1 MCCCNSKRGNRSDVE
16 GGRSSVKHTA
26 MGAQPLH
33 FNACTALCVGLTNC
47 SFVIWTRTT
56 HFYFILLFIILA
68 SPDLITTRNLS
79 MSNRRPAPRP
89 SRGGE
94 EFARTHYLEEEGPSL
109 KKPRFD
115 VRNPS
120 ALAPDAPEEDAILE
134 ADEIGKRGQQTKR
147 NAVNIDGYES
157 DSSNEGFDARADAKA
172 KGVKRKGGVGG
183 SGGGGKQEE
192 EIDMF
197 ADLDDLQDGDED
209 EEVAGEG
216 KKKRKEVRFLAED
229 DIEGQVAGSKSG
241 GHVSADLLMNGN
253 SVARRNGKSKE
264 VDSSSESDVDEEER
278 ANVRDVDEE
287 IGAGGKKEH
296 APKLDAFNMK
306 NEQEEGRFDAQ
317 GNFVRKAADPDAVH
331 DSWLEGVSK
340 KDMKKAKEAADKRDE
355 ETRQKRKED
364 DAILTSDILKTLI
377 PYLER
382 GETVLESLA
391 RLGRAKEKKK
401 PKWQNKNKR
410 KGDDAMDVDHEKTPE
425 DPAETRRREAVEAV
439 TGAADQLLTRGQT
452 EIYDAEREL
461 LMRQYSRETGE
472 DWVDAPR
479 DEEEGEDVNGAR
491 EAKQWE
497 YRWSDGRDGGQVN
510 GPYVGSMMVAWN
522 DAGYFGEGVEFRE
535 AGREGWNRHVD
546 FV

>member
-1 MCCCNSKRGNRSDVE
+1 
-16 GGRSSVKHTA
+16 
-26 MGAQPLH
+26 
-33 FNACTALCVGLTNC
+33 
-47 SFVIWTRTT
+47 
-56 HFYFILLFIILA
+56 
-68 SPDLITTRNLS
+68 

-89 SRGGE
+89 KRAGE
-94 EFARTHYLEEEGPSL
+94 EFARNHYDNSGPES

-172 KGVKRKGGVGG
+172 KQ
-183 SGGGGKQEE
+183 GKAASKSKDEQEN
-192 EIDMF
+192 DMF
-197 ADLDDLQDGDED
+197 ADLEGDFKDGDED
-209 EEVAGEG
+209 EEVAAEG
-216 KKKRKEVRFLAED
+216 KKKRKEIRFLGEEE
-229 DIEGQVAGSKSG
+229 IEGQVGSSKSG
-241 GHVSADLLMNGN
+241 GHVSADLLINGH
-253 SVARRNGKSKE
+253 GKGKWKE
-264 VDSSSESDVDEEER
+264 KDEEVESSSESDVDEEER
-278 ANVRDVDEE
+278 AEIVEGMDEE
-287 IGAGGKKEH
+287 LGAGGKKAH

-340 KDMKKAKEAADKRDE
+340 KDMKKAKEAADKRDKE
-355 ETRQKRKED
+355 RRQKRIED
-364 DAILTSDILKTLI
+364 DSVLTMDILKVLI

-382 GETVLESLA
+382 GETVLEALA
-391 RLGRAKEKKK
+391 RLGRGKKKEK
-401 PKWQNKNKR
+401 PKWQNKGRTKAE
-410 KGDDAMDVDHEKTPE
+410 DAMDVDQEKAAE
-425 DPAETRRREAVEAV
+425 DPAETKRREAVEAI
-439 TGAADQLLTRGQT
+439 TGAVDQLLTRGQE
-452 EIYDAEREL
+452 EIYDAEREM

-472 DWVDAPR
+472 DWVDAPK
-479 DEEEGEDVNGAR
+479 DEDAGEAADGVR

-497 YRWSDGRDGGQVN
+497 YRWEDGRDGGQAN
-510 GPYVGSMMVAWN
+510 GPYDGAMMVSWN

-535 AGREGWNRHVD
+535 VGKEGWCRSVE

>member
-1 MCCCNSKRGNRSDVE
+1 
-16 GGRSSVKHTA
+16 
-26 MGAQPLH
+26 
-33 FNACTALCVGLTNC
+33 
-47 SFVIWTRTT
+47 
-56 HFYFILLFIILA
+56 
-68 SPDLITTRNLS
+68 

-109 KKPRFD
+109 KKARFD

-172 KGVKRKGGVGG
+172 KAVKKKEGLGG
-183 SGGGGKQEE
+183 SGDGEKQEE
-192 EIDMF
+192 ENDMF
-197 ADLDDLQDGDED
+197 ADLNEDLKDGDED
-209 EEVAGEG
+209 EELAGEG
-216 KKKRKEVRFLAED
+216 KKTRKEVHFLGED
-229 DIEGQVAGSKSG
+229 EIEGQVAGSKSG
-241 GHVSADLLMNGN
+241 GHVSADLLLNGDG
-253 SVARRNGKSKE
+253 APRRNGKRKE
-264 VDSSSESDVDEEER
+264 ADSSSESDVDEEER
-278 ANVRDVDEE
+278 AAVGEVDEE

-391 RLGRAKEKKK
+391 RLGRGKEKKK
-401 PKWQNKNKR
+401 PKWQNKNRR
-410 KGDDAMDVDHEKTPE
+410 KADDAMDVDHEKASE
-425 DPAETRRREAVEAV
+425 DPAEIRRRETVEAI
-439 TGAADQLLTRGQT
+439 TGAADKLLTRGQT

-472 DWVDAPR
+472 YWVDAPEA
-479 DEEEGEDVNGAR
+479 DEGQVGVDGTG

-497 YRWSDGRDGGQVN
+497 YRWADGRDGGQVN
-510 GPYVGSMMVAWN
+510 GPYDGSMMVAWN
-522 DAGYFGEGVEFRE
+522 DAGYFGEGVEFRD
-535 AGREGWNRHVD
+535 AGQERWSRHVE
-546 FV
+546 FI

>member
-1 MCCCNSKRGNRSDVE
+1 
-16 GGRSSVKHTA
+16 
-26 MGAQPLH
+26 
-33 FNACTALCVGLTNC
+33 
-47 SFVIWTRTT
+47 
-56 HFYFILLFIILA
+56 
-68 SPDLITTRNLS
+68 

-172 KGVKRKGGVGG
+172 KEVKRKGGVGG
-183 SGGGGKQEE
+183 SGDGGKQEE
-192 EIDMF
+192 ENDMF
-197 ADLDDLQDGDED
+197 ADLDEGLQDGDED

-216 KKKRKEVRFLAED
+216 KKRRKEVHFLGED
-229 DIEGQVAGSKSG
+229 EIEGQVGSSKSG
-241 GHVSADLLMNGN
+241 GHVSADLLLNGDG
-253 SVARRNGKSKE
+253 VPRRKGKSKE
-264 VDSSSESDVDEEER
+264 VDSSSESDVGEEER
-278 ANVRDVDEE
+278 ADVGEVDEE

-364 DAILTSDILKTLI
+364 DAILTSDVLKTLI

-382 GETVLESLA
+382 GETVLEALA
-391 RLGRAKEKKK
+391 RLGRGKEKKK

-410 KGDDAMDVDHEKTPE
+410 KADDAMDVDHERPPE
-425 DPAETRRREAVEAV
+425 DAAETRRREAVEAI
-439 TGAADQLLTRGQT
+439 TGAADQLFTRGQT
-452 EIYDAEREL
+452 EIYDAEREV

-472 DWVDAPR
+472 DWVDTPKNKEA
-479 DEEEGEDVNGAR
+479 EEDVDVGRLCLQVPARNGVPH
-491 EAKQWE
+491 
-497 YRWSDGRDGGQVN
+497 GNQVN
-510 GPYVGSMMVAWN
+510 IPC
-522 DAGYFGEGVEFRE
+522 F
-535 AGREGWNRHVD
+535 
-546 FV
+546 

>member
-1 MCCCNSKRGNRSDVE
+1 
-16 GGRSSVKHTA
+16 
-26 MGAQPLH
+26 
-33 FNACTALCVGLTNC
+33 
-47 SFVIWTRTT
+47 
-56 HFYFILLFIILA
+56 
-68 SPDLITTRNLS
+68 

-94 EFARTHYLEEEGPSL
+94 EFARTHYLEENGPSL

-120 ALAPDAPEEDAILE
+120 ALAPDAPEDDAILE

-172 KGVKRKGGVGG
+172 KEVKRTGGVGG
-183 SGGGGKQEE
+183 GGHGGKQEE
-192 EIDMF
+192 ENDMF
-197 ADLDDLQDGDED
+197 ADLDQDLKDGDED
-209 EEVAGEG
+209 KEIAGEG
-216 KKKRKEVRFLAED
+216 KKKRKEVHFLGED
-229 DIEGQVAGSKSG
+229 EIEGQVAGSKSG
-241 GHVSADLLMNGN
+241 GHVSADLLMNGDGA
-253 SVARRNGKSKE
+253 SRQKGKSKE
-264 VDSSSESDVDEEER
+264 VDSSSESDVADEER
-278 ANVRDVDEE
+278 ADVGEVDEE
-287 IGAGGKKEH
+287 VGAGGKKEH

-331 DSWLEGVSK
+331 DLWLEGVSK

-355 ETRQKRKED
+355 ERRQKRKED
-364 DAILTSDILKTLI
+364 DAVLTSDILKTLI

-391 RLGRAKEKKK
+391 RLGRGKEKRK

-410 KGDDAMDVDHEKTPE
+410 KGDDAMDVDHDKAPE
-425 DPAETRRREAVEAV
+425 DPAETRRREAVEAI

-452 EIYDAEREL
+452 DIYDAEREL

-472 DWVDAPR
+472 NWVDAPR
-479 DEEEGEDVNGAR
+479 ADAEEVGVDAGR
-491 EAKQWE
+491 EAKKWE
-497 YRWSDGRDGGQVN
+497 YRWSDGRDGGQIN
-510 GPYVGSMMVAWN
+510 GPYDGSMMVAWN

-535 AGREGWNRHVD
+535 AGWEGWRQNVD

>member
-1 MCCCNSKRGNRSDVE
+1 M
-16 GGRSSVKHTA
+16 
-26 MGAQPLH
+26 P
-33 FNACTALCVGLTNC
+33 
-47 SFVIWTRTT
+47 
-56 HFYFILLFIILA
+56 
-68 SPDLITTRNLS
+68 
-79 MSNRRPAPRP
+79 NRRPAPRP

-157 DSSNEGFDARADAKA
+157 DSSNEGFDARAEAKA
-172 KGVKRKGGVGG
+172 KEIKKKGGVGG
-183 SGGGGKQEE
+183 SGNGGKQEE
-192 EIDMF
+192 ENDMF
-197 ADLDDLQDGDED
+197 ADLDEDVKDGDED
-209 EEVAGEG
+209 EEVVGEG
-216 KKKRKEVRFLAED
+216 KKKRKEVHFLGENE
-229 DIEGQVAGSKSG
+229 IEGQVAGSKSG
-241 GHVSADLLMNGN
+241 GHVSGDLLINGN
-253 SVARRNGKSKE
+253 GAPQRKAKSKE
-264 VDSSSESDVDEEER
+264 VDSSSESDVGEEER
-278 ANVRDVDEE
+278 ADVGDVDEE

-340 KDMKKAKEAADKRDE
+340 RDMKKAKEAADKRDE
-355 ETRQKRKED
+355 ERRQKRKED

-382 GETVLESLA
+382 GETVLEALA
-391 RLGRAKEKKK
+391 RLGRGKEKKK
-401 PKWQNKNKR
+401 PNRQSRKKR
-410 KGDDAMDVDHEKTPE
+410 KGDDAMDVDHEKSPE
-425 DPAETRRREAVEAV
+425 DPAETRRREAVEAI
-439 TGAADQLLTRGQT
+439 TGAADQLFSRGQT
-452 EIYDAEREL
+452 DVYDAEREV

-472 DWVDAPR
+472 DWVEAPR
-479 DEEEGEDVNGAR
+479 DEEGEKGADGVR

-510 GPYVGSMMVAWN
+510 GPYDGSMMVAWN
-522 DAGYFGEGVEFRE
+522 DAGYFGERVEFRE
-535 AGREGWNRHVD
+535 AGWDRWSRDAE
-546 FV
+546 FI

>member
-1 MCCCNSKRGNRSDVE
+1 
-16 GGRSSVKHTA
+16 
-26 MGAQPLH
+26 
-33 FNACTALCVGLTNC
+33 
-47 SFVIWTRTT
+47 
-56 HFYFILLFIILA
+56 
-68 SPDLITTRNLS
+68 

-172 KGVKRKGGVGG
+172 KEVKKKGGVGG
-183 SGGGGKQEE
+183 SANGGKLEE
-192 EIDMF
+192 ESDMF
-197 ADLDDLQDGDED
+197 ADLDEDLKDGDED

-216 KKKRKEVRFLAED
+216 KKKRKEVHFLGED
-229 DIEGQVAGSKSG
+229 EIEGQVGGSKSG
-241 GHVSADLLMNGN
+241 GHVSADLLMNRDG
-253 SVARRNGKSKE
+253 APQRKGKGKE
-264 VDSSSESDVDEEER
+264 VDSSSESDVGEEER
-278 ANVRDVDEE
+278 ADAGEVDEE

-355 ETRQKRKED
+355 ERRQKRKED
-364 DAILTSDILKTLI
+364 DAVLTSDILKTLI

-391 RLGRAKEKKK
+391 RLGRGMEKKK

-410 KGDDAMDVDHEKTPE
+410 KADDAMDVDHDKVPE
-425 DPAETRRREAVEAV
+425 EPAETQRREAVEAI
-439 TGAADQLLTRGQT
+439 TGAADQLFTRGQT
-452 EIYDAEREL
+452 EIYDAEREVL
-461 LMRQYSRETGE
+461 TRQYSRETGE

-479 DEEEGEDVNGAR
+479 EEEGEEGADGVR
-491 EAKQWE
+491 ETKQWE
-497 YRWSDGRDGGQVN
+497 YRWSDGRDGGQIN
-510 GPYVGSMMVAWN
+510 GPFDGSMMVAWN
-522 DAGYFGEGVEFRE
+522 DAGYFGEGVEYRE
-535 AGREGWNRHVD
+535 AGRERWSRDVE

>member
-1 MCCCNSKRGNRSDVE
+1 
-16 GGRSSVKHTA
+16 
-26 MGAQPLH
+26 
-33 FNACTALCVGLTNC
+33 
-47 SFVIWTRTT
+47 
-56 HFYFILLFIILA
+56 
-68 SPDLITTRNLS
+68 

-94 EFARTHYLEEEGPSL
+94 EFARTHYLEEEGPAL

-134 ADEIGKRGQQTKR
+134 ADEIGKKGQQTKR

-172 KGVKRKGGVGG
+172 KEIKKKGGVGG
-183 SGGGGKQEE
+183 SGKGGKQEE
-192 EIDMF
+192 ENDMF
-197 ADLDDLQDGDED
+197 ADLDEDLKDGDED
-209 EEVAGEG
+209 EEVVGEG
-216 KKKRKEVRFLAED
+216 KKKRKEVRFLGENE
-229 DIEGQVAGSKSG
+229 IEGQVAGSKSG
-241 GHVSADLLMNGN
+241 GHVSADLLINGN
-253 SVARRNGKSKE
+253 GAPQRNAKSKE
-264 VDSSSESDVDEEER
+264 VDSSSESDVGEEER
-278 ANVRDVDEE
+278 ADVGDVDEE

-340 KDMKKAKEAADKRDE
+340 RDMKKAKEAADKRDE
-355 ETRQKRKED
+355 ERRQKRKED

-382 GETVLESLA
+382 GETVLEALA
-391 RLGRAKEKKK
+391 RLGRSKEKKK
-401 PKWQNKNKR
+401 PNRQSRNKR
-410 KGDDAMDVDHEKTPE
+410 KGDDAMDVDHEKAPE
-425 DPAETRRREAVEAV
+425 DPAETRRREAVEAI
-439 TGAADQLLTRGQT
+439 TGAADQLFSRGQT
-452 EIYDAEREL
+452 DVYDAEREL

-472 DWVDAPR
+472 NWVEAPR
-479 DEEEGEDVNGAR
+479 DEEGEKGANGVR
-491 EAKQWE
+491 EAKHWE

-510 GPYVGSMMVAWN
+510 GPYDGSMMVAWN

-535 AGREGWNRHVD
+535 AGWDRWSRDVD
-546 FV
+546 FI

>member
-1 MCCCNSKRGNRSDVE
+1 
-16 GGRSSVKHTA
+16 
-26 MGAQPLH
+26 
-33 FNACTALCVGLTNC
+33 
-47 SFVIWTRTT
+47 
-56 HFYFILLFIILA
+56 
-68 SPDLITTRNLS
+68 

-94 EFARTHYLEEEGPSL
+94 EFARTHYLEEEGPTS

-172 KGVKRKGGVGG
+172 KEVKKKGGVGG
-183 SGGGGKQEE
+183 SGNGGKQEE
-192 EIDMF
+192 ENDMF
-197 ADLDDLQDGDED
+197 ADLDENVKDGDED
-209 EEVAGEG
+209 EEVVREG
-216 KKKRKEVRFLAED
+216 KRKRKEVHFLGED
-229 DIEGQVAGSKSG
+229 EIEGQVAGSKSG

-253 SVARRNGKSKE
+253 GAPQRKAKSKE
-264 VDSSSESDVDEEER
+264 VDSSSESDVGEEER
-278 ANVRDVDEE
+278 ADVGEVDEE

-355 ETRQKRKED
+355 ESRQKRKED

-382 GETVLESLA
+382 GETVLEALA
-391 RLGRAKEKKK
+391 RLGRGKEKKK
-401 PKWQNKNKR
+401 PKWHNRNKR
-410 KGDDAMDVDHEKTPE
+410 KGDDAMDVDHEKTSE
-425 DPAETRRREAVEAV
+425 DPAETRRREAVEAI
-439 TGAADQLLTRGQT
+439 TGPADQLFTRGRT
-452 EIYDAEREL
+452 EIYDTEREV
-461 LMRQYSRETGE
+461 LMRQYSCETGE

-479 DEEEGEDVNGAR
+479 NEEEEEGADGVR

-497 YRWSDGRDGGQVN
+497 YRWSDRRDGGQIN
-510 GPYVGSMMVAWN
+510 GPYDGSMMVAWN
-522 DAGYFGEGVEFRE
+522 DAGYFGDGVEFRE
-535 AGREGWNRHVD
+535 AGSEWWSRDVD

>member
-1 MCCCNSKRGNRSDVE
+1 
-16 GGRSSVKHTA
+16 
-26 MGAQPLH
+26 
-33 FNACTALCVGLTNC
+33 
-47 SFVIWTRTT
+47 
-56 HFYFILLFIILA
+56 
-68 SPDLITTRNLS
+68 

-89 SRGGE
+89 KRGGE
-94 EFARTHYLEEEGPSL
+94 EFARNHYDNSGPDS

-172 KGVKRKGGVGG
+172 KQKTAAG
-183 SGGGGKQEE
+183 SKDDEE
-192 EIDMF
+192 ADMF
-197 ADLDDLQDGDED
+197 ADLEGDFKDGDED
-209 EEVAGEG
+209 EEIAVEG
-216 KKKRKEVRFLAED
+216 KKKRKEVRFLGEEE
-229 DIEGQVAGSKSG
+229 IEGQVGSSKSG
-241 GHVSADLLMNGN
+241 GHVSADLLMNGD
-253 SVARRNGKSKE
+253 SRGKGKE
-264 VDSSSESDVDEEER
+264 KDVEVESSSESDVGEEER
-278 ANVRDVDEE
+278 AEIVEGMDEE
-287 IGAGGKKEH
+287 LGAGGKKAH

-355 ETRQKRKED
+355 ERRQKRIED
-364 DAILTSDILKTLI
+364 DALLTSDILKNLI

-382 GETVLESLA
+382 GETVLEALA
-391 RLGRAKEKKK
+391 RLGKGKKKEK
-401 PKWQNKNKR
+401 PKWQNKGRR
-410 KGDDAMDVDHEKTPE
+410 KGDGAMDVDQEKPAE
-425 DPAETRRREAVEAV
+425 DPAETKRREAVEAI
-439 TGAADQLLTRGQT
+439 TGAADQLLTRGQM

-472 DWVDAPR
+472 DWVDAPGNGDT
-479 DEEEGEDVNGAR
+479 DEAADGVRATKR
-491 EAKQWE
+491 WE
-497 YRWSDGRDGGQVN
+497 YRWEDGRDGGQAN
-510 GPYVGSMMVAWN
+510 GPYDGAMMVSWN

-535 AGREGWNRHVD
+535 AGKEGWNRSVD